1 MFWETTT
8 TINSLSV
15 HVSHQRAKLWQ
26 WRIIFLV
33 LAQAVKGAF
42 VLISLS
48 IQKGKS
54 ICAQDEGAK
63 EIHIHCAPPRNCAQ
77 CFKYITSFHAP
88 SKVLSEFAVSISSP
102 HGLWTVF
109 FLPQFTEIV
118 PAKISNVRP

>member
-1 MFWETTT
+1 M
-8 TINSLSV
+8 
-15 HVSHQRAKLWQ
+15 SHISGLN
-26 WRIIFLV
+26 FGNGELFLLV

-118 PAKISNVRP
+118 PAKISNV